1 MDTKTRIEPAIWE
14 AACRP
19 VLTKEKT
26 MKRTDARRAGR
37 RNECVESST
46 TKSSN
51 NERAVAEEED
61 RNDTATRTAAGS
73 A

>member
-1 MDTKTRIEPAIWE
+1 
-14 AACRP
+14 
-19 VLTKEKT
+19 
-26 MKRTDARRAGR
+26 MKRTDACRAGR

-51 NERAVAEEED
+51 NEKAVAEEED